1 MAQADCLS
9 SAIRVP
15 ITDARPNPSTNP
27 YAQLRTLTLTKEG
40 VS

>member
-1 MAQADCLS
+1 MAQANCLS

-15 ITDARPNPSTNP
+15 ITDARPNPSTNR
-27 YAQLRTLTLTKEG
+27 YAQSGILTHTKEG